1 MSAVSDSGFLFGSGS
16 SHAGAEATRTLP
28 DHELRPRI
36 QPLSILVVTN
46 MYPTA
51 EAPTYGSFV
60 AEQVEALRALDDVD
74 KVEVLFLDG
83 RSSALNY
90 LRGVR
95 ELRKTM
101 ARNRFDV
108 VHAHHGLAGAV
119 AVTQSQV
126 PVVITFHGSDLSY
139 YDWQRWV
146 SRLAA
151 YRAAVNVCVSV
162 AGATKVRPGAAH
174 LPCGI
179 GLERFAPVDRAAAR
193 RRFEVPD
200 RAIALLFPGPRAHP
214 QKAYSRFEEVR
225 DALRSG
231 GHEVHELRLENVDR
245 ATVPALLAAADV
257 LVMTSVSEG
266 SPVSIMEALAGG
278 VPIVAT
284 DVGDVRSMIDG
295 VPNCVV
301 APYDRDA
308 FVSTIEALV
317 SEEPR
322 RPALRARRFDQ
333 RRIVAGLLG
342 LYREALAR

>member
-28 DHELRPRI
+28 DDELRPRI

-60 AEQVEALRALDDVD
+60 AEQVEALRALVDVD
-74 KVEVLFLDG
+74 QVEVLFLDG

-162 AGATKVRPGAAH
+162 AGATKVRPRGRSPP
-174 LPCGI
+174 L
-179 GLERFAPVDRAAAR
+179 RDR
-193 RRFEVPD
+193 
-200 RAIALLFPGPRAHP
+200 PRAFCACRP
-214 QKAYSRFEEVR
+214 RRGSPEVR
-225 DALRSG
+225 GSG
-231 GHEVHELRLENVDR
+231 RRDR
-245 ATVPALLAAADV
+245 TAFSRPARA
-257 LVMTSVSEG
+257 SPEG
-266 SPVSIMEALAGG
+266 LFAFRGSAGRPPV
-278 VPIVAT
+278 
-284 DVGDVRSMIDG
+284 
-295 VPNCVV
+295 
-301 APYDRDA
+301 
-308 FVSTIEALV
+308 
-317 SEEPR
+317 R
-322 RPALRARRFDQ
+322 RP
-333 RRIVAGLLG
+333 
-342 LYREALAR
+342 

>member
-16 SHAGAEATRTLP
+16 SYAGAEATRTLP
-28 DHELRPRI
+28 DDELRPRI

-60 AEQVEALRALDDVD
+60 AEQVEGALELVSTSTRSRCSSSTGAASARTIFAVPGSAEDARAEPLRRRARASRTGG
-74 KVEVLFLDG
+74 G
-83 RSSALNY
+83 R
-90 LRGVR
+90 R
-95 ELRKTM
+95 
-101 ARNRFDV
+101 RN
-108 VHAHHGLAGAV
+108 AV
-119 AVTQSQV
+119 AGTGGHYFS
-126 PVVITFHGSDLSY
+126 
-139 YDWQRWV
+139 WQR
-146 SRLAA
+146 SQLLRLAA
-151 YRAAVNVCVSV
+151 VGLASRGAPCAVNVCVSV

-200 RAIALLFPGPRAHP
+200 GAIALLFPGPRAHP

-278 VPIVAT
+278 F
-284 DVGDVRSMIDG
+284 RS
-295 VPNCVV
+295 
-301 APYDRDA
+301 
-308 FVSTIEALV
+308 
-317 SEEPR
+317 
-322 RPALRARRFDQ
+322 
-333 RRIVAGLLG
+333 
-342 LYREALAR
+342 